1 MPILISY
8 SLSKDFLIKNDQW
21 NIKRSIVQKGLK
33 WFFLLH
39 VNARIVACRS
49 HAMFYL
55 STSSPNRRKK
65 IAEILLTFTIKTFST
80 IYFMKIQGHCLA
92 SFLYIFVYI
101 YILYIYIYI
110 LKWKIC
116 QFLVTSK
123 GFKEIIDSGNS
134 LVES

>member
-80 IYFMKIQGHCLA
+80 IYFMKIQGHSLA

-101 YILYIYIYI
+101 YILYIYNIP
-110 LKWKIC
+110 KWKIC

-123 GFKEIIDSGNS
+123 GFKEIIDSGNIFI
-134 LVES
+134 ES